1 MNIRPTQ
8 ASISAQIQSG
18 LFHNLSD
25 LVQAQSQIAS
35 GKRIQ
40 RPSDDP
46 VGSAL
51 ALSFRRALEAS
62 ERYRASIQSGRTLV
76 DTGAARLGE
85 ASGLLTEARELL
97 IQGLNGT
104 LNGEDRALL
113 ATQVSLIRDQMLG
126 VANAQTHGRYLFAG
140 TVTEAAPFAE
150 ESAQGTTGGEPPVTY
165 RGNGESQELLVG
177 AETRIQTTL
186 GGEQIFALQ
195 DPSGIA
201 FAGLTGIAAGT
212 SANQGTGWLDL
223 QLRHDATSGALG
235 GGLAFAAGGANDT
248 LLGDHQ
254 LVVDATAGTVQL
266 GSGPAVRIPQPGDPD
281 LADFT
286 VTSAG
291 GAELHLDFSA
301 YTGVDVNAAVHG
313 DGSIS
318 LDGTSFTPL
327 TFTETDLELVD
338 PTSGRVLHVDTT
350 AVHRAGPELV
360 QFGGTIGVFELL
372 AGIAGDLNNVQGLSA
387 DELSQ
392 RLGMWLGELDRNQ
405 QNVLQATGVL
415 GANGQRLV
423 RMEEGLLLSEV
434 ETHGLLSGIEDAD
447 FSQVVLD
454 MTRAEQTLELA
465 QATSVRL
472 LSTSLL
478 NFLR

>member
-8 ASISAQIQSG
+8 ASIAAQIHSG
-18 LFHNLSD
+18 LFNNLAD
-25 LVQAQSQIAS
+25 LVQAQNQVAT

-51 ALSFRRALEAS
+51 ALSFRRALDAS
-62 ERYRASIQSGRTLV
+62 ERYRAAIQSGRTLV
-76 DTGAARLGE
+76 DSGAARLEE

-104 LNGEDRALL
+104 LNGDDRALL
-113 ATQVSLIRDQMLG
+113 ATQVSLIRDQLLD

-140 TVTEAAPFAE
+140 TTTEAAPFAE
-150 ESAQGTTGGEPPVTY
+150 ATVGGESRVVY
-165 RGNGESQELLVG
+165 LGNGESQELLVG
-177 AETRIQTTL
+177 AEMRVLTTL
-186 GGEQIFALQ
+186 PGDDIFARQ
-195 DPSGIA
+195 DPSGLA
-201 FAGLTGIAAGT
+201 FSGLTGIAAGT
-212 SANQGTGWLDL
+212 SANQGSGWLDL
-223 QLRHDATSGALG
+223 ELRHDATSGVLG
-235 GGLAFAAGGANDT
+235 AGLAFAAGGAHDT

-254 LVVDATAGTVQL
+254 LVVDAAAGTVQL
-266 GSGPAVRIPQPGDPD
+266 GSGPVLRIPAPGDPD

-291 GAELHLDFSA
+291 GAELHLDFSTF
-301 YTGVDVNAAVHG
+301 TGVDVNSTVHG
-313 DGSIS
+313 AGSIA
-318 LDGTSFTPL
+318 LDGASFTPL

-338 PTSGRVLHVDTT
+338 PTSGRVLHVDAT

-360 QFGGTIGVFELL
+360 QFGGTIGAFELL
-372 AGIAGDLNNVQGLSA
+372 AGIAADLNNVQGLPA
-387 DELSQ
+387 AELTQ

-434 ETHGLLSGIEDAD
+434 ETQGLLSGVEDAD
-447 FSQVVLD
+447 FGQVVLD